1 LNQVLEHTFP
11 MGQLG
16 LGHLGLMVTRRMP
29 ETGVPGRR
37 IPRFGQP
44 QVPGKSVGREINDI
58 GARFHDLSLIGRSDK
73 EGHTRA

>member
-1 LNQVLEHTFP
+1 LEQVLEHALP
-11 MGQLG
+11 MGELG
-16 LGHLGLMVTRRMP
+16 RGHRGLLVSRRMP
-29 ETGVPGRR
+29 EAGVPGRR

-44 QVPGKSVGREINDI
+44 EVPGKSVGREINDI